1 MNPEGKDTIPWVT
14 SDKKLMK
21 AVFKN
26 ALHPMEK
33 EGVDFWWLD
42 WQQFPYDKK
51 VDSLNNVWWINY
63 VFFTE
68 MERNRTTRPM
78 LYHRWGGLGN
88 HRYQIGFSGD
98 AVISWKSLDFQPY
111 FNSTASNV
119 LYGYWSHD
127 LGGHFEADR
136 IDPEMFTRWMQFGA
150 VSPVMRTHSSK
161 SGVLN
166 KEPWVFSPVYFNT
179 IRNTILQRYEMAPYV
194 YTMARKTYD
203 EGLSICR
210 PLYYDYPESKEAYD
224 YRNQYMFGDQMLIA
238 PVTAP
243 MKGDYST
250 LNVWLPAGTDWYE
263 WHTGTMLKGGQTVTR
278 AFAIDEYPI
287 YILSLI
293 HI

>member
-1 MNPEGKDTIPWVT
+1 M
-14 SDKKLMK
+14 
-21 AVFKN
+21 
-26 ALHPMEK
+26 
-33 EGVDFWWLD
+33 VD
-42 WQQFPYDKK
+42 
-51 VDSLNNVWWINY
+51 NY

-194 YTMARKTYD
+194 YTWPVRRMTRDCLSVVRYTTIILKARKHTVT
-203 EGLSICR
+203 GTSIC
-210 PLYYDYPESKEAYD
+210 LA
-224 YRNQYMFGDQMLIA
+224 
-238 PVTAP
+238 
-243 MKGDYST
+243 
-250 LNVWLPAGTDWYE
+250 
-263 WHTGTMLKGGQTVTR
+263 TR
-278 AFAIDEYPI
+278 C
-287 YILSLI
+287 
-293 HI
+293 